1 MDLMFCSALFMIIKI
16 LKKGIIIHNYQDN
29 NNQVM
34 LID

>member
-16 LKKGIIIHNYQDN
+16 LKKGIIHNYQDN